1 MGENNKFNNLNSG
14 ESKKEI
20 IEMEELGEIVKDLK
34 EQPSREKSVK
44 DIIEGIKNKDRKQ
57 EGKEDNSF
65 PAEGETINLLDKDGK
80 AKEWRIF
87 QIDPDEDKVVLIYPS
102 KRKKRRRNAFKQLT
116 LTLAQFEELRGKRKE
131 NGEKK
136 EVFSPQEGEKIKV
149 KNIRGEIKEWEIFR
163 VYPQEEKVI
172 LKLIL
177 PVSGQDVKK
186 LELEKE
192 VTFKELKKLLAEQKS
207 IKAEQ
212 NKEKIKKKLESERGK
227 SVKDIIKKIKEK
239 NNSED
244 SNSTLEDNFFPKQ
257 GETINLLDKDGKAK
271 EWRVFQI
278 DPNEDKVVLI
288 YPSKRKKRRRNAFK
302 QLTLTLAQFEALKE
316 GTKKELVKEKRRRSE
331 RGKREEEPK
340 IKGDNENKK
349 KKSKNIP
356 EPEKPEEKP
365 KAEEDKDKGENSKNT
380 SENPE
385 DIPEKPED
393 TPKKPEG
400 NKDETKEEKVSWAF
414 RSILNRARAEALN
427 NQEAEKDIRFLKEM
441 RENKEWAEKVMDIL
455 VEFIQKEEKVS
466 LADLANFCGLTE
478 EEIRNLLI
486 EERELLRCQAEQ
498 EVRAKKSWKKYAG
511 KTAGYLGAA
520 GALMVLERSSAVFGL
535 AGSVALS
542 GARIIDSYRMAKK
555 DKEELKKIYQNLI
568 KNLQRGLK
576 LKKEVESGVS
586 KIEELS
592 EEEKRFLNFAET
604 IKNNFTARVALKK
617 QEKERKEFFT
627 KYEDENKREKALRDA
642 LKKVLEG
649 DEFKALGN
657 KEEKKEKII
666 SLILQLDRIDRA
678 QEELKEKAASRLG
691 KKWRG
696 LKEKFRHF
704 VEKIGLEESSA
715 REKALTSLVFSAA
728 GYLAAEAPV
737 LRQALYGYAGVKT
750 GDMLAQFLTSRI
762 RKKQEEEKNISPVLE
777 KWKKIEEKKSPVS
790 VDEAQKDLQK
800 LSLFVLD
807 EEAMRRDP
815 HSYYETQKAIDKIHE
830 FLLNNLEDKDYLN
843 KYNES
848 LSQKIKEKKKI
859 EWTNSFIR
867 ATGMV
872 LGGVAGVALGKE
884 ITEHLG
890 QKLEEKKD
898 QTIVFKNKGEASSAL
913 TDKQTVKNNF
923 SPSEGKGENYWQWL
937 KEKGEKFWHDFNEEV
952 LSKKQLNT
960 LETVG
965 KEKPFTFSFNPKQL
979 QTAENIFHHFCPHGL
994 PTDASARKEA
1004 LQKIISSLEKKNFTA
1019 AQIDFYLE
1027 NKKHIPL
1034 DDWKDILLNS
1044 LQQHASSASSAPKI
1058 AGQTTE
1064 HFSSLHSS
1072 NQGQTVVHSS
1082 SGAKENISALSHS
1095 SAGGDKV
1102 VNPHRTSSEKVEID
1116 GKMYKAKVVGEVT
1129 PPPKAAPEPPVSLHL
1144 RSGDSLWTAAEKY
1157 LRASQKHFSSL
1168 GKTPAQR
1175 EALQT
1180 YNIDRLKDKIV
1191 SLIKHGNPEELKK
1204 YGLDGIHNPDNL
1216 TLAQLKRIKFSELA
1230 QSVFG
1235 QSHHLTEHLS
1245 AAQVKSIDHHNE
1257 ILRNYFQHH
1266 PQASRSSAHYEEI
1279 LRASNG
1285 HMTGE
1290 QAHHLRE
1297 GGHQHFKEGLTSS
1310 KREKLF
1316 KSDNFIQI
1324 QERVPS
1330 PEEFSHWSS
1339 AEQYHLIKELR
1350 EQKMFLSQELQ
1361 NAFHQHNKLLAEKI
1375 FQQMQHLN
1383 KVEHNL
1389 WNVYQGEHQH
1399 EISQYYGL
1407 EKIFQQQNQELQKKA
1422 AEIVSQR
1429 LGEEYCGHR
1438 FWFGWDQK
1446 QWNNILKLDAY
1457 KLFADHKYYLKH
1469 KDLLPEKFSNDLV
1482 YKIKAVVGE
1491 PRPGETIKEYLQRFE
1506 AQQLF
1511 SHSRLPKIQ
1520 QQLQNLAK
1528 KLGWFGELKS
1538 DLASQVWQSSG
1549 GGVGIEIIQ

>member
-1 MGENNKFNNLNSG
+1 MSEGKFNLEDN
-14 ESKKEI
+14 KRVIK
-20 IEMEELGEIVKDLK
+20 EMEELGKIVEELK
-34 EQPSREKSVK
+34 EGKPEEADIESGKSRQDKALLKKLKARKKILEAEGSSPGRLKAVE
-44 DIIEGIKNKDRKQ
+44 DIIKQVTEKEAASGGQSLLDRLEERKKQLEAEENPSKGRIKAVEDIIKEIKDR
-57 EGKEDNSF
+57 EERGTGKGTEAISF
-65 PAEGETINLLDKDGK
+65 PFQGETVRLLDEDGK
-80 AKEWRIF
+80 INKCKILQVVPE
-87 QIDPDEDKVVLIYPS
+87 EDKIVLAFSYKGKSHKRGIY
-102 KRKKRRRNAFKQLT
+102 KQYI
-116 LTLAQFEELRGKRKE
+116 LTLAQFEELKKETEEELAKGRRRPEGGKGRKE
-131 NGEKK
+131 KPEPKDEPEEPKDTPENPKNPPENPEGGKG
-136 EVFSPQEGEKIKV
+136 EGEK
-149 KNIRGEIKEWEIFR
+149 GSPSDFR
-163 VYPQEEKVI
+163 YI
-172 LKLIL
+172 L
-177 PVSGQDVKK
+177 
-186 LELEKE
+186 
-192 VTFKELKKLLAEQKS
+192 A
-207 IKAEQ
+207 
-212 NKEKIKKKLESERGK
+212 
-227 SVKDIIKKIKEK
+227 
-239 NNSED
+239 
-244 SNSTLEDNFFPKQ
+244 
-257 GETINLLDKDGKAK
+257 
-271 EWRVFQI
+271 
-278 DPNEDKVVLI
+278 
-288 YPSKRKKRRRNAFK
+288 
-302 QLTLTLAQFEALKE
+302 
-316 GTKKELVKEKRRRSE
+316 
-331 RGKREEEPK
+331 
-340 IKGDNENKK
+340 
-349 KKSKNIP
+349 
-356 EPEKPEEKP
+356 
-365 KAEEDKDKGENSKNT
+365 
-380 SENPE
+380 
-385 DIPEKPED
+385 
-393 TPKKPEG
+393 
-400 NKDETKEEKVSWAF
+400 
-414 RSILNRARAEALN
+414 RARAEALKDS
-427 NQEAEKDIRFLKEM
+427 EAEKNIRFLKEM
-441 RENKEWAEKVMDIL
+441 QENKEWVIKITDIL
-455 VEFIQKEEKVS
+455 EKFLSARKCDLDAFLKDLSDSCGLSIKEIKDLLEEEK
-466 LADLANFCGLTE
+466 
-478 EEIRNLLI
+478 
-486 EERELLRCQAEQ
+486 ELLRQQAEQ
-498 EVRAKKSWKKYAG
+498 EARADKSWGKYAK
-511 KTAGYLGAA
+511 KTAGYMGAA
-520 GALMVLERSSAVFGL
+520 GALLVLERCSAIFGL

-542 GARIIDSYRMAKK
+542 GARIIDSYKTAKK
-555 DKEELKKIYQNLI
+555 DKEKMKKFYRELTKNLQEGIELKKQ
-568 KNLQRGLK
+568 KEEAALK
-576 LKKEVESGVS
+576 GEKLR
-586 KIEELS
+586 ELS
-592 EEEKRFLNFAET
+592 EKEKRLLEFAEKIQDNFA
-604 IKNNFTARVALKK
+604 ARVALKR
-617 QEKERKEFFT
+617 QEKEKKKFFT
-627 KYEDENKREKALRDA
+627 KYEDENGREKVLREALER
-642 LKKVLEG
+642 VLEG
-649 DEFKALGN
+649 GEFKDLGD
-657 KEEKKEKII
+657 EEKEKII
-666 SLILQLDRIDRA
+666 SLILQLDKIDRA
-678 QEELKEKAASRLG
+678 QEKLKEKAASRLG

-737 LRQALYGYAGVKT
+737 LRQAFYGYAGVKT

-762 RKKQEEEKNISPVLE
+762 RKKQEEEKDIPSALKEWKEIKEEINNHKEDI
-777 KWKKIEEKKSPVS
+777 KKKKKIAKFYIEEAEDILQRFSAIV
-790 VDEAQKDLQK
+790 VDEELA
-800 LSLFVLD
+800 
-807 EEAMRRDP
+807 RRDP
-815 HSYYETQKAIDKIHE
+815 HRYYEAQKAVDEIHK
-830 FLLNNLEDKDYLN
+830 FLLETLEDSKDYAEEYSEDLC
-843 KYNES
+843 EE
-848 LSQKIKEKKKI
+848 IKRKKKI

-872 LGGVAGVALGKE
+872 LGGAGGVLLGREFADHLGKM
-884 ITEHLG
+884 
-890 QKLEEKKD
+890 LED
-898 QTIVFKNKGEASSAL
+898 
-913 TDKQTVKNNF
+913 
-923 SPSEGKGENYWQWL
+923 
-937 KEKGEKFWHDFNEEV
+937 
-952 LSKKQLNT
+952 
-960 LETVG
+960 
-965 KEKPFTFSFNPKQL
+965 
-979 QTAENIFHHFCPHGL
+979 
-994 PTDASARKEA
+994 
-1004 LQKIISSLEKKNFTA
+1004 
-1019 AQIDFYLE
+1019 
-1027 NKKHIPL
+1027 KKH
-1034 DDWKDILLNS
+1034 
-1044 LQQHASSASSAPKI
+1044 
-1058 AGQTTE
+1058 
-1064 HFSSLHSS
+1064 
-1072 NQGQTVVHSS
+1072 
-1082 SGAKENISALSHS
+1082 SHS
-1095 SAGGDKV
+1095 SAPDLGKKPTGPDGHSPFFKDNVSVHATTEQQAAISSGGKG
-1102 VNPHRTSSEKVEID
+1102 HSFSSPSHHSPAPAENSVLAHKTAPAGQQHSGTEKVEID
-1116 GKMYKAKVVGEVT
+1116 GKMYKARVVGEVT
-1129 PPPKAAPEPPVSLHL
+1129 PPPKAAPETSVSLHL

-1285 HMTGE
+1285 HITGE
-1290 QAHHLRE
+1290 QAHYLRE
-1297 GGHQHFKEGLTSS
+1297 GGHQHFKEGLASS

>member
-65 PAEGETINLLDKDGK
+65 PAE
-80 AKEWRIF
+80 
-87 QIDPDEDKVVLIYPS
+87 
-102 KRKKRRRNAFKQLT
+102 
-116 LTLAQFEELRGKRKE
+116 
-131 NGEKK
+131 
-136 EVFSPQEGEKIKV
+136 
-149 KNIRGEIKEWEIFR
+149 
-163 VYPQEEKVI
+163 
-172 LKLIL
+172 
-177 PVSGQDVKK
+177 
-186 LELEKE
+186 
-192 VTFKELKKLLAEQKS
+192 
-207 IKAEQ
+207 
-212 NKEKIKKKLESERGK
+212 
-227 SVKDIIKKIKEK
+227 
-239 NNSED
+239 
-244 SNSTLEDNFFPKQ
+244 

-750 GDMLAQFLTSRI
+750 GDMLAQLLTSRI
-762 RKKQEEEKNISPVLE
+762 RKKQEKKQEEEKNISPVLK
-777 KWKKIEEKKSPVS
+777 KWKEIEEKKSSVS

-815 HSYYETQKAIDKIHE
+815 HSYYEAQKAIDKIHE

-898 QTIVFKNKGEASSAL
+898 QTIVFKNKGETSSAL

-1044 LQQHASSASSAPKI
+1044 LQQHASSVSSAPKI

-1102 VNPHRTSSEKVEID
+1102 VNPHHTSSEKVEID

-1129 PPPKAAPEPPVSLHL
+1129 PSPKTAPEPSASLHL

-1157 LRASQKHFSSL
+1157 LRASQKHFSSS

-1235 QSHHLTEHLS
+1235 HGHHLTEHLS

-1266 PQASRSSAHYEEI
+1266 PRASRSSAHYEEI

-1285 HMTGE
+1285 QE
-1290 QAHHLRE
+1290 KFIHHITTASGKAAKKSFSVPEKNNIVFL
-1297 GGHQHFKEGLTSS
+1297 S
-1310 KREKLF
+1310 KKLPIL
-1316 KSDNFIQI
+1316 KNFS
-1324 QERVPS
+1324 RLPT
-1330 PEEFSHWSS
+1330 
-1339 AEQYHLIKELR
+1339 AEQYHLIKKLR
-1350 EQKMFLSQELQ
+1350 WQKMALSQELQ
-1361 NAFHQHNKLLAEKI
+1361 NALHQHNKLLAEKI

-1399 EISQYYGL
+1399 EISRYYFL
-1407 EKIFQQQNQELQKKA
+1407 EKLFDQKRQKLQGKA
-1422 AEIVSQR
+1422 AEIVNQE
-1429 LGEEYCGHR
+1429 LGKKYLGHKSWFAWKR
-1438 FWFGWDQK
+1438 MHRPLFFWNKDRWQ
-1446 QWNNILKLDAY
+1446 NILKLDA
-1457 KLFADHKYYLKH
+1457 HKVFFNPYYRLQH
-1469 KDLLPEKFSNDLV
+1469 KNLLPEDFSNDLI
-1482 YKIKAVVGE
+1482 YKIKAAVGE

-1506 AQQLF
+1506 AQRLF
-1511 SHSRLPKIQ
+1511 SHSDMPKLHH
-1520 QQLQNLAK
+1520 QLYNLTK
-1528 KLGWFGELKS
+1528 KLGWLDDKAKVKFSLDKFNPPPTNTGEAANGTKLI
-1538 DLASQVWQSSG
+1538 V
-1549 GGVGIEIIQ
+1549 IE